1 MDTLK
6 KKFYEKSSVLKV
18 EIKSLLKE
26 YSELMVDDVNLGQ
39 IYGGARDIKMMVWE
53 TSELDAME
61 GIRFRNMSIPE
72 LKAQLPKGK
81 DGKEPLPEALFWL
94 MLVGEVPTQAEADG
108 LTEEW
113 RKRAT
118 VPAHVFTTL
127 DALPANT
134 HAMTQFSIA
143 ITAMQTESIFA
154 ARYDEGMPKDEYWDA
169 TYEDTMNLIARLPQV
184 AAYIYRRT
192 YAGGNH
198 IAPSATEDW

>member
-1 MDTLK
+1 
-6 KKFYEKSSVLKV
+6 
-18 EIKSLLKE
+18 
-26 YSELMVDDVNLGQ
+26 
-39 IYGGARDIKMMVWE
+39 
-53 TSELDAME
+53 
-61 GIRFRNMSIPE
+61 
-72 LKAQLPKGK
+72 
-81 DGKEPLPEALFWL
+81 

-143 ITAMQTESIFA
+143 INAMQTESIFA

-169 TYEDTMNLIARLPQV
+169 TYEDTMNLIARLTQV
-184 AAYIYRRT
+184 AA
-192 YAGGNH
+192 
-198 IAPSATEDW
+198 